1 MRKLLFVI
9 ALMSAGQ
16 VWAIAPIGPA
26 ASTLEK
32 GQLELGFDYAHTEF
46 RDLPM
51 NVTVKVLGSTVPDS
65 QYHPTAAKKLP
76 MDETVNGYWAE
87 VGYGLLDPLDVF
99 LRLGVMDLEFENP
112 EFGCGLGGRVTIAES
127 ERLDW
132 GLLAQASWFDSTYEQ
147 TIWIPELGLVRARD
161 DLNFAAVQI
170 AAGPV
175 YKGEGF
181 SVYGGPF
188 LYWLRL
194 DGDETLVVLSDGAT
208 INATVDVESDV
219 RFGVYVGLSA
229 DLADDLS
236 VRAEAQLA
244 ADSQTF
250 AFGLICRF

>member
-9 ALMSAGQ
+9 ALMSAGR

-26 ASTLEK
+26 ASILEK
-32 GQLELGFDYAHTEF
+32 GQLELGFDYAYTKF
-46 RDLPM
+46 DDLPM
-51 NVTVKVLGSTVPDS
+51 DVTIKVLGLTVS
-65 QYHPTAAKKLP
+65 EKLP
-76 MDETVNGYWAE
+76 MEDETVNGYWAE
-87 VGYGLLDPLDVF
+87 VGYGLVDPLDVF
-99 LRLGVMDLEFENP
+99 LRLGAAELKPAGVEFAW
-112 EFGCGLGGRVTIAES
+112 GLGARLTIAES

-132 GLLAQASWFDSTYEQ
+132 GLLAQASWFALTLEE
-147 TIWIPELGLVRARD
+147 TIWTPESGLVRERVD
-161 DLNFAAVQI
+161 YDFAAFQI

-175 YKGEGF
+175 YKGDGL

-188 LYWLRL
+188 LYWLSL
-194 DGDETLVVLSDGAT
+194 DGNAMLIRVSDGAT
-208 INATVDVESDV
+208 INGTVDAESDIL
-219 RFGVYVGLSA
+219 FGGYVGLSA